1 MVDQNSNPEDNGGMT
16 KGTNMKAISTY
27 VNEQGVTVTVYP
39 EKKVK
44 RRAWMRGE
52 GYCGAKMRIPEDGER
67 MFATF
72 SRKNGKY

>member
-1 MVDQNSNPEDNGGMT
+1 MT

-44 RRAWMRGE
+44 RKMWMRGE
-52 GYCGAKMRIPEDGER
+52 GFCGAKMRIPEDGER